1 VLKFFDVRERLRNRK
16 QHMLLERRRLE
27 HLLKRFGG
35 LRIAV
40 VGDFFLDRYWE
51 IDAARDEPSVETGL
65 TAYQVVGRRHSP
77 GAAGTVAAN
86 LAALGVGRIDAV
98 GFVGDDGEGLELE
111 RCLDR
116 IGVARDYL
124 LRTPERWT
132 PCYSKP
138 MRQGV
143 EWNRIDIKNR
153 EKTPESVER
162 HIIASIE
169 ELANTVPP
177 AQLAV
182 PPAQSVLRPE
192 LQSVDAIIVMDQVSE
207 ENCGVVTDAVRECLI
222 RLGRERRSHC
232 VGGTVNC
239 AGGTRPLMYADSRE
253 RIGLF
258 RGMLIKCNDREAVEQ
273 FGLYD
278 GQTVTEDALQQ
289 CGRELACRTGCMV
302 FITRGA
308 QGQRIFDP
316 AQPDS
321 PAICVPAVR
330 VEGEID
336 ICGAGDA
343 TSAALVSSLCAGAT
357 PEEAAM
363 IGNLAASVT
372 IRKIG
377 QTGTASPDEVLR
389 AAMT

>member
-1 VLKFFDVRERLRNRK
+1 
-16 QHMLLERRRLE
+16 MLLEQTRLE
-27 HLLKRFGG
+27 QLLSQFGG

-51 IDAARDEPSVETGL
+51 IDPARDEPSVETGL

-86 LAALGVGRIDAV
+86 LAALGVGRIEAV

-116 IGVARDYL
+116 IGVARES
-124 LRTPERWT
+124 LRRTSERVT

-138 MRQGV
+138 MRSGM
-143 EWNRIDIKNR
+143 EMNRIDIKNR
-153 EKTPESVER
+153 TETPEAVES
-162 HIIASIE
+162 HVIAAIE
-169 ELANTVPP
+169 KLAD
-177 AQLAV
+177 
-182 PPAQSVLRPE
+182 R
-192 LQSVDAIIVMDQVSE
+192 VDAMILMDQVSE
-207 ENCGVVTDAVRECLI
+207 ENCGVITDAVRECLI
-222 RLGRERRSHC
+222 RLGRERR
-232 VGGTVNC
+232 T
-239 AGGTRPLMYADSRE
+239 PLMYADSRE
-253 RIGLF
+253 RIGRF
-258 RGMLIKCNDREAVEQ
+258 REMLIKCNDREALEQ

-278 GQTVTEDALQQ
+278 GNAIATDVLQHY
-289 CGRELACRTGCMV
+289 GTELARRTGRMV

-308 QGQRIFDP
+308 LGQMVFDP
-316 AQPDS
+316 AK
-321 PAICVPAVR
+321 PAAKATCIPAVP

-377 QTGTASPDEVLR
+377 QTGTATPGEIL
-389 AAMT
+389 AANRCYAERRV

>member
-1 VLKFFDVRERLRNRK
+1 
-16 QHMLLERRRLE
+16 MLLERTRLE
-27 HLLKRFGG
+27 QILKRFGG

-86 LAALGVGRIDAV
+86 LAALGGGRIDAV
-98 GFVGDDGEGLELE
+98 GFIGDDGEGLELE

-116 IGVARDYL
+116 IGITRDSL
-124 LRTPERWT
+124 LRTPERLT

-138 MRQGV
+138 MRDGV
-143 EWNRIDIKNR
+143 EMNRIDIKNR
-153 EKTPESVER
+153 TATPESVER

-169 ELANTVPP
+169 ELADK
-177 AQLAV
+177 
-182 PPAQSVLRPE
+182 
-192 LQSVDAIIVMDQVSE
+192 VDAMIVMDQVSE
-207 ENCGVVTDAVRECLI
+207 ENCGVVTDVVRECLI
-222 RLGRERRSHC
+222 RFGRERRS
-232 VGGTVNC
+232 
-239 AGGTRPLMYADSRE
+239 LLIYADSRE
-253 RIGLF
+253 RIGQF
-258 RGMLIKCNDREAVEQ
+258 REMLIKCNEREAVEC
-273 FGLYD
+273 GVGD
-278 GQTVTEDALQQ
+278 HSEHQTEETLQQ
-289 CGRELACRTGCMV
+289 RGRELSCRTGRMV

-308 QGQRIFDP
+308 QGQLIFDP

-321 PAICVPAVR
+321 PAICVPAVP

-377 QTGTASPDEVLR
+377 QTGTASPDEVL
-389 AAMT
+389 AAWEN

>member
-1 VLKFFDVRERLRNRK
+1 MDPVVCPEYRIERT
-16 QHMLLERRRLE
+16 RLE
-27 HLLKRFGG
+27 ELLAQFGG

-86 LAALGVGRIDAV
+86 LAALCHQRNAPCHQRNAPCHPRHAPCHPRNAPRVGRIDAV

-116 IGVARDYL
+116 IGVARDHL
-124 LRTPERWT
+124 LRTPERFT

-138 MRQGV
+138 MRDGV
-143 EWNRIDIKNR
+143 EMNRIDIKNR
-153 EKTPESVER
+153 TPTPESVER
-162 HIIASIE
+162 PIIAAIG
-169 ELANTVPP
+169 ELAGK
-177 AQLAV
+177 
-182 PPAQSVLRPE
+182 
-192 LQSVDAIIVMDQVSE
+192 VDAIIVMDQVSE
-207 ENCGVVTDAVRECLI
+207 ENCGVITDAVRECLI
-222 RLGRERRSHC
+222 RLGRERRP
-232 VGGTVNC
+232 
-239 AGGTRPLMYADSRE
+239 PLIYADSRE
-253 RIGLF
+253 RIGRF
-258 RGMLIKCNDREAVEQ
+258 REMLIKCNDREALEQ
-273 FGLYD
+273 FFLYD
-278 GQTVTEDALQQ
+278 GRAIAEETLQH
-289 CGRELACRTGCMV
+289 CGRELARRTGRLV

-308 QGQRIFDP
+308 QGQMLFDP
-316 AQPDS
+316 ARPDAA
-321 PAICVPAVR
+321 PICVPAVP

-377 QTGTASPDEVLR
+377 QTGTASPDEIL
-389 AAMT
+389 AACGNRSL

>member
-1 VLKFFDVRERLRNRK
+1 MK
-16 QHMLLERRRLE
+16 LERARLE
-27 HLLKRFGG
+27 QILKRFGG

-86 LAALGVGRIDAV
+86 LAAIGVGRIDAV
-98 GFVGDDGEGLELE
+98 GFVGDDGEGFQLE

-116 IGVARDYL
+116 IGVTRNHL
-124 LRTPERWT
+124 RRTPERFT

-138 MRQGV
+138 MRDGI
-143 EWNRIDIKNR
+143 EMNRIDIKNR
-153 EKTPESVER
+153 TKTPESVER

-169 ELANTVPP
+169 YLANN
-177 AQLAV
+177 
-182 PPAQSVLRPE
+182 
-192 LQSVDAIIVMDQVSE
+192 VDAIIVMDQVSE
-207 ENCGVVTDAVRECLI
+207 ENCGVVTDVVRECLI
-222 RLGRERRSHC
+222 RLGRERRP
-232 VGGTVNC
+232 
-239 AGGTRPLMYADSRE
+239 PLIYADSRE

-258 RGMLIKCNDREAVEQ
+258 REMFVKCNEREAMESGVWSGKCGVDNHSQ
-273 FGLYD
+273 
-278 GQTVTEDALQQ
+278 LQVDELLQ
-289 CGRELACRTGCMV
+289 YCGTELARRTGRTV

-308 QGQRIFDP
+308 QGQLIFYP
-316 AQPDS
+316 EQPDS
-321 PAICVPAVR
+321 PAICVPAVP
-330 VEGEID
+330 VEGDID

-357 PEEAAM
+357 SEEAAM

-377 QTGTASPDEVLR
+377 QTGTASPDEVL
-389 AAMT
+389 AAWERGEGIGDRE

>member
-1 VLKFFDVRERLRNRK
+1 MSNVICPEYRIERT
-16 QHMLLERRRLE
+16 RLE
-27 HLLKRFGG
+27 HLLKKFGG

-98 GFVGDDGEGLELE
+98 GFVGDDGEGLELK
-111 RCLDR
+111 RCLDQ
-116 IGVARDYL
+116 IGVAGDDL
-124 LRTPERWT
+124 LRTSERVT

-138 MRQGV
+138 MRDGI
-143 EWNRIDIKNR
+143 EMNRIDIKNR
-153 EKTPESVER
+153 TPTPESVER
-162 HIIASIE
+162 HIIAAIE
-169 ELANTVPP
+169 ELADTAPT
-177 AQLAV
+177 AQQ
-182 PPAQSVLRPE
+182 P
-192 LQSVDAIIVMDQVSE
+192 VDAIIVMDQVGE
-207 ENCGVVTDAVRECLI
+207 ENCGVVTDAVRECLT
-222 RLGRERRSHC
+222 RLGRERRS
-232 VGGTVNC
+232 
-239 AGGTRPLMYADSRE
+239 LLIYADSRE
-253 RIGLF
+253 RIS
-258 RGMLIKCNDREAVEQ
+258 RYREMLIKCNDREAVECGVHENHSNPQ
-273 FGLYD
+273 AK
-278 GQTVTEDALQQ
+278 DALDDMTRVAQ
-289 CGRELACRTGCMV
+289 CGRELACRTGRMV
-302 FITRGA
+302 FITCGARG
-308 QGQRIFDP
+308 QLIFDP
-316 AQPDS
+316 VRPDQE
-321 PAICVPAVR
+321 AIHVSAVP

-377 QTGTASPDEVLR
+377 QTGTASPDEVLAAAIR
-389 AAMT
+389 ARRVS